1 MPAPRLREGQPP
13 LYVQGGLSGCE
24 TDLRHAL
31 HEVRLHDVIAQGAE
45 ILKTRYN
52 FKKTNGLRLQWRLR
66 SRLVQ
71 TLLVNTNIN
80 YGKIQS

>member
-13 LYVQGGLSGCE
+13 LYVQGGLSGRE

-45 ILKTRYN
+45 ILTAVYTISGNKSAE
-52 FKKTNGLRLQWRLR
+52 FA
-66 SRLVQ
+66 VAA
-71 TLLVNTNIN
+71 
-80 YGKIQS
+80 

>member
-13 LYVQGGLSGCE
+13 FYVQGGLSGRE

-31 HEVRLHDVIAQGAE
+31 HEVRLHDVAAQGAE
-45 ILKTRYN
+45 ILTTVYMKT
-52 FKKTNGLRLQWRLR
+52 KVQSLQWRLR

-71 TLLVNTNIN
+71 TLLVYNIN
-80 YGKIQS
+80 NGKIF